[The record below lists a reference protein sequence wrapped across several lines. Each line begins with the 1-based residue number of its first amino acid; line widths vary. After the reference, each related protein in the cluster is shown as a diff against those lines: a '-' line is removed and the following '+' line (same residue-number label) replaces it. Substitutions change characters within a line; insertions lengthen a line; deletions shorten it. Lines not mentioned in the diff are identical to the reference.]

1 MDVQGIKKLRTLLEQ
16 DHPDRLAKAAL
27 LLSRE
32 IQPGLDIRDYL
43 QRLQFYAIA
52 IGERLPLSA
61 RLGDV
66 LFHLNDY
73 LFNDCGF
80 TTENCQERSAEF
92 NYLHR
97 VIEKRCGS
105 PLSMAIIY
113 ITVGRWLGLQ
123 LRGMFFPG
131 RILVAYRDEDGEV
144 VMDPGNG
151 GLALHENDLESLLA
165 RAYADN
171 QVPPQQLRRFLAASD
186 DKTLLVRMLR
196 QLKQAYL
203 SQGELPNALWAL
215 QKVLELMPEL
225 ASGFRERGH
234 LYELLDCSY
243 AAAMDYSHYLEL
255 LPDASDAVLL
265 RRRLPELLRV
275 PITLH

>member
-1 MDVQGIKKLRTLLEQ
+1 MGVQGIKKLRTLLEQ

-27 LLSRE
+27 VLSRE
-32 IQPGLDIRDYL
+32 VQPGLDIRDYL

-80 TTENCQERSAEF
+80 TTEGCQERSAEF

-97 VIEKRCGS
+97 VIENRCGS

-165 RAYADN
+165 HAYADN